1 MIDLRP
7 ELPPVRDQGR
17 RSTCVAFAGTANHE
31 WLRRDGE
38 TLSVEFLH
46 WAAKARDGLA
56 AGTSGTTLR
65 AATRALADIGQ
76 PPEPSWPYDDSRD
89 DRAPAYGPPAGAC
102 EAAQQRRLIGGT
114 PLAPT
119 AGAIRAV
126 LEAGRVVLLG
136 LRVHA
141 TWHFVPLDG
150 RIAMPPPGAASLG
163 GHAVLVVG
171 FNDAADPSGG
181 HFIVRNSWGADWGDA
196 GYGHLPLAYVDTYG
210 IAAWDLT

>member
-7 ELPPVRDQGR
+7 DLPPIRDQGR
-17 RSTCVAFAGTANHE
+17 RATCVAFAGTANHE

-102 EAAQQRRLIGGT
+102 EAAQQRRLSSC
-114 PLAPT
+114 
-119 AGAIRAV
+119 
-126 LEAGRVVLLG
+126 VLLSAGFWRPPRCPRRPGPRAEGRQG
-136 LRVHA
+136 LA
-141 TWHFVPLDG
+141 
-150 RIAMPPPGAASLG
+150 
-163 GHAVLVVG
+163 
-171 FNDAADPSGG
+171 
-181 HFIVRNSWGADWGDA
+181 
-196 GYGHLPLAYVDTYG
+196 
-210 IAAWDLT
+210 